1 MAVDLSGMSRSQL
14 EKLRNDVDNA
24 IEKAKEKDRA
34 DAKSAAEKAAAEF
47 GFSLDDLT
55 GDGSGRNRRTSR
67 KSGPKTIS
75 DPKYANPAD
84 PDETWTGKGRQ
95 PKWYRQAM
103 DDGMKPEQLE
113 IENNR

>member
-1 MAVDLSGMSRSQL
+1 MAVDLSSMSRNQL
-14 EKLRNDVDNA
+14 EKLRDDVDNA

-34 DAKSAAEKAAAEF
+34 DAKSAAEKAAAQF

-55 GDGSGRNRRTSR
+55 GGTGGMRRGGK
-67 KSGPKTIS
+67 KSAPKTVS
-75 DPKYANPAD
+75 PPKYANPAD
-84 PDETWTGKGRQ
+84 PSETWTGKGRQ

-113 IENNR
+113 IRKDA